1 VLWSKDD
8 LGNQCPGGMLAG
20 TTGGYRIYVA
30 LWAWKIKRRVPV
42 PTLTAA
48 LSADRFATYLQW
60 ASGDQALAERLY
72 TYNVQLSA
80 ALYGPLHMQ
89 EVSLRN
95 MADQALAQRYG
106 PAWHLDLT
114 VLADRYQRD
123 NVAKAVQSLQQAGKA
138 GTRPQ
143 VIAELNFGFWS
154 SLFGRQSHQL
164 WQTLR
169 PIFQARGIQRG
180 TVAQNLRELRLL
192 RNRIAH
198 YEPILALPLAQ
209 RYADITTLTGWLSPS
224 AAGWIARYSTWP
236 ALYPAIPILVPDPA
250 SGALTVAAGAIPYL
264 PT

>member
-1 VLWSKDD
+1 
-8 LGNQCPGGMLAG
+8 M
-20 TTGGYRIYVA
+20 
-30 LWAWKIKRRVPV
+30 

-60 ASGDQALAERLY
+60 ASGDQNLAERLY

-89 EVSLRN
+89 EISLRN

-106 PAWHLDLT
+106 SAWHLDPMIM
-114 VLADRYQRD
+114 ADRYQRD
-123 NVAKAVQSLQQAGKA
+123 NVTKAIQALQHGGKA

-143 VIAELNFGFWS
+143 VVAELNFGFWS
-154 SLFGRQSHQL
+154 SLFGRHSHHL

-169 PIFQARGIQRG
+169 PIFQAQGIQRG
-180 TVAQNLRELRLL
+180 ANAQNLRELRLL

-198 YEPILALPLAQ
+198 YEPIIALPLAQ

-224 AAGWIARYSTWP
+224 AAVWIARYSVWP
-236 ALYPAIPILVPDPA
+236 ALYPAVPILVPGPA
-250 SGALTVAAGAIPYL
+250 SGTLTVAAGAVSYL
-264 PT
+264 PA